1 MKCDLHTL
9 DLGLQ
14 HSGCF
19 WKLLL
24 SLPILL
30 FLASGCCSSVVDTV
44 FHSSLEAEVTVSRVG
59 STLCV
64 GSPSP
69 SPPPSANLPT
79 INRGWKK
86 SLHDCLLLLLPGSCC
101 CFVGVDG
108 LDCDTVVLKWLKPAK
123 NNLTFCDFTN
133 FSQQLFRIVSVSGH
147 SLYALGT
154 YSIKI
159 CQIVAGFDKTI
170 QGLLEFIW
178 TEGCS
183 GRSLNPGPALAI
195 LVVI

>member
-1 MKCDLHTL
+1 MIHHSSSRMKCDLHTL

-19 WKLLL
+19 WKRLLS

-30 FLASGCCSSVVDTV
+30 FLASGYCQCSR
-44 FHSSLEAEVTVSRVG
+44 HSFSLFVEAVEVTASRVG
-59 STLCV
+59 STLSV
-64 GSPSP
+64 ASPPP

-123 NNLTFCDFTN
+123 NNFN
-133 FSQQLFRIVSVSGH
+133 FL
-147 SLYALGT
+147 
-154 YSIKI
+154 
-159 CQIVAGFDKTI
+159 
-170 QGLLEFIW
+170 
-178 TEGCS
+178 
-183 GRSLNPGPALAI
+183 
-195 LVVI
+195 

>member
-1 MKCDLHTL
+1 MQDSRMSWPVWDQLGKSNWDFAKNHHSSRMKCDLHTL

-123 NNLTFCDFTN
+123 NNFNFLWFHEFFSATFSHSFRFRSFIVCAWY
-133 FSQQLFRIVSVSGH
+133 LFNQNMSNCCR
-147 SLYALGT
+147 L
-154 YSIKI
+154 
-159 CQIVAGFDKTI
+159 
-170 QGLLEFIW
+170 W
-178 TEGCS
+178 
-183 GRSLNPGPALAI
+183 
-195 LVVI
+195 